1 MRILNL
7 AAIAFTLNLMVAASI
22 PAAEVYTATAEFES
36 ARTLGTSRMTFRLV
50 VDRPSASD
58 EAKQLRDLLAQGGQ
72 EMLISALRA
81 RSDGKVQLGS
91 FEIGVSLVVV
101 TPTAEGGR
109 RVVVVTE
116 RPYRR
121 TIEGEPADAAFPF
134 GLLSFEVNSLGSG
147 EGSLIPAAS
156 LTIDENGE
164 VKADSST
171 GESGRLL
178 DVRLED

>member
-1 MRILNL
+1 MRLRIVSAMVLFSSCL
-7 AAIAFTLNLMVAASI
+7 IAPATQ
-22 PAAEVYTATAEFES
+22 AAEIYTATAEFES

-50 VDRPSASD
+50 IDRPSAAD
-58 EAKQLRDLLAQGGQ
+58 EAKQLRDLLSRGGQ

-81 RSDGKVQLGS
+81 RSDGRVQLGS

-101 TPTAEGGR
+101 TPTEEGGR

-147 EGSLIPAAS
+147 EGTLIPAAA
-156 LTIDENGE
+156 LGIDENGE
-164 VKADSST
+164 VKAESST
-171 GESGRLL
+171 GDAGRLL